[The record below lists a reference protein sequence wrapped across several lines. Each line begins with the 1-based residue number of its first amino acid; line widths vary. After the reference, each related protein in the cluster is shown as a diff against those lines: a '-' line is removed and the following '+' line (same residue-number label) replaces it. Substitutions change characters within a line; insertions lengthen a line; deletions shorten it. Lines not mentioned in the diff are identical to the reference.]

1 MEFEA
6 MSSTELSAYL
16 RAVPA
21 VSALLDE
28 PDELD
33 IAEVGDGNLNF
44 VYFATNARAPAK
56 SVVVKQAPP
65 FLRLAGKTWPL
76 TRHRMEREVAAL
88 RRFAALCPQ
97 HVPTVYHADSGLF
110 LVVMQRLASHRILRQ
125 GLMDGVVYPRLAEHM
140 STYLAHTLFFGSDL
154 FLAPDVKKQAVS
166 ESINVELCKITEDL
180 VFTYPFED
188 HASNIY
194 NPALPRAEIERLWR
208 STGVRTAVAEM
219 KWKFMNDAE
228 TLLHGDLHTG
238 SIMVNHDET
247 YVIDPE
253 FSFYGPMAFDIG
265 ALLANL
271 LLAFFSR
278 DWHDR
283 PQAHPVAS
291 AVHAY
296 SMGASA
302 NGAAPYEPGTV
313 SAAHT
318 DRGDAARPGAY
329 QDWLL
334 EQLTSIWN
342 LFETKFSGLWREH
355 EGRRNSHFIGDDFSG
370 ECAAAFRAR
379 FIKHLLAETLG
390 FAGCKIVRRIVG
402 MAKVADVTSI
412 ADDTIRARVETRCLR
427 CAEALLL
434 ERESIGSIEE
444 VAALARTIQAT
455 IRA

>member
-6 MSSTELSAYL
+6 MSSSELSTYL

-21 VSALLDE
+21 VSALLDD

-97 HVPTVYHADSGLF
+97 HVPQVYHADNGLF
-110 LVVMQRLASHRILRQ
+110 LVVMQRLLTHRILRQ
-125 GLMDGVVYPRLAEHM
+125 GLMDGVVYPKLAEHM

-166 ESINVELCKITEDL
+166 TSINVELCKITEDL

-188 HASNIY
+188 HPSNIY
-194 NPALPRAEIERLWR
+194 NPALPRSEIERLWH
-208 STGVRTAVAEM
+208 SVGVRTAVGEM
-219 KWKFMNDAE
+219 KWMFMNDAE

-238 SIMVNHDET
+238 SIMVSHDET

-253 FSFYGPMAFDIG
+253 FAFYGPMGFDIG

-278 DWHDR
+278 EWHDR
-283 PQAHPVAS
+283 PEAHARTGSEGSHSTAS
-291 AVHAY
+291 FSADRQSFAHESNGNETGAY
-296 SMGASA
+296 A
-302 NGAAPYEPGTV
+302 
-313 SAAHT
+313 
-318 DRGDAARPGAY
+318 DPGAY

-334 EQLTSIWN
+334 EQLTTIWN
-342 LFETKFSGLWREH
+342 RFESKFTGLWREH
-355 EGRRNSHFIGDDFSG
+355 EGRRNSHFIGDDFSN
-370 ECAAAFRAR
+370 ECAAHFRAHFTR
-379 FIKHLLAETLG
+379 KLLAQALG
-390 FAGCKIVRRIVG
+390 FAGCKMVRRIVG
-402 MAKVADVTSI
+402 MAKVADITSI
-412 ADDTIRARVETRCLR
+412 PDQAVRARVEKRCLR
-427 CAEALLL
+427 CAESLLL
-434 ERESIGSIEE
+434 ERESIRSIEE
-444 VAALARTIQAT
+444 VAALARSIQST
-455 IRA
+455 VRA